1 MMRKMHFVTYLFGG
15 VMSSVLIKKLVFAA
29 TNSIVLALI
38 VFFIWSV
45 WYNIALAND
54 MYR

>member
-1 MMRKMHFVTYLFGG
+1 MHFVTYFFGG
-15 VMSSVLIKKLVFAA
+15 VISDALIKKCVFAA

-45 WYNIALAND
+45 WYNIAIAND

>member
-1 MMRKMHFVTYLFGG
+1 MHFVTYFFGG
-15 VMSSVLIKKLVFAA
+15 VISSVLIKKLVFAA
-29 TNSIVLALI
+29 THSIVLALI